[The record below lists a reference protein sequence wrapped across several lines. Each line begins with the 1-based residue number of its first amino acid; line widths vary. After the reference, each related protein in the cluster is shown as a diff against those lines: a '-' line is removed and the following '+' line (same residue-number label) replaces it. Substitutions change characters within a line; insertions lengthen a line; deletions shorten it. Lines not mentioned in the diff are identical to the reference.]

1 MIYGLITLGLIVL
14 PTQVFQ
20 GTPLFCTPCLEVS
33 RENAVLKICRS
44 KKVLSTTSKETAL
57 FRKLCSTKCSYRLI
71 HQEDQ
76 CGGNLT
82 LTRSG
87 PDPGYQ
93 AWYVKNYCT
102 QHAIS
107 EFTQYFP
114 YILLFL
120 PVVLVGIERFF
131 SRLFSANSQIE
142 GLSALLR
149 GDFKID
155 KKKKYMIYD
164 LWLW

>member
-1 MIYGLITLGLIVL
+1 M
-14 PTQVFQ
+14 
-20 GTPLFCTPCLEVS
+20 
-33 RENAVLKICRS
+33 
-44 KKVLSTTSKETAL
+44 LSTINKETTL
-57 FRKLCSTKCSYRLI
+57 FRTKYSELLI
-71 HQEDQ
+71 YQEDQ

-87 PDPGYQ
+87 RDPGYQ

-149 GDFKID
+149 ENFQMDKIY
-155 KKKKYMIYD
+155 KNII
-164 LWLW
+164 

>member
-1 MIYGLITLGLIVL
+1 MQEDAGLEDMSKQGSKNEQGNCGYPKIVFHEMIY
-14 PTQVFQ
+14 
-20 GTPLFCTPCLEVS
+20 
-33 RENAVLKICRS
+33 
-44 KKVLSTTSKETAL
+44 
-57 FRKLCSTKCSYRLI
+57 
-71 HQEDQ
+71 QEDQ

-87 PDPGYQ
+87 RDPGYQ

-149 GDFKID
+149 EDFKTD
-155 KKKKYMIYD
+155 KIKKNKYTARSAQVEPPRD
-164 LWLW
+164 LGSKSG

>member
-1 MIYGLITLGLIVL
+1 M
-14 PTQVFQ
+14 
-20 GTPLFCTPCLEVS
+20 
-33 RENAVLKICRS
+33 N
-44 KKVLSTTSKETAL
+44 KETAL
-57 FRKLCSTKCSYRLI
+57 FRKFYSTKCSSRLI

-87 PDPGYQ
+87 RDPGYQ

-149 GDFKID
+149 EDFKMD
-155 KKKKYMIYD
+155 KIYKYII
-164 LWLW
+164 

>member
-1 MIYGLITLGLIVL
+1 MQDAGLEDMYKQKGA
-14 PTQVFQ
+14 FNNEQ
-20 GTPLFCTPCLEVS
+20 GNC
-33 RENAVLKICRS
+33 A
-44 KKVLSTTSKETAL
+44 
-57 FRKLCSTKCSYRLI
+57 Y
-71 HQEDQ
+71 QEDQ

-87 PDPGYQ
+87 RDPGYQ

-149 GDFKID
+149 EDFKID
-155 KKKKYMIYD
+155 KIYRFII
-164 LWLW
+164 

>member
-1 MIYGLITLGLIVL
+1 MQDAGLEDMQKQKGAFNNEQGNCAYPKIV
-14 PTQVFQ
+14 FH
-20 GTPLFCTPCLEVS
+20 EM
-33 RENAVLKICRS
+33 
-44 KKVLSTTSKETAL
+44 
-57 FRKLCSTKCSYRLI
+57 I

-87 PDPGYQ
+87 RDPGYQ

-149 GDFKID
+149 EDFKMD
-155 KKKKYMIYD
+155 KIYKYII
-164 LWLW
+164 